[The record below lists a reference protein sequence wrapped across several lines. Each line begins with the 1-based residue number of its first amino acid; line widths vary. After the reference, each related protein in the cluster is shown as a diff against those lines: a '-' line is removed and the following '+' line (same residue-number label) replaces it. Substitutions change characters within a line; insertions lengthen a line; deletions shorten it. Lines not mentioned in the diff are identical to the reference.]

1 MKAGKEKRIRGKER
15 RKGMDGRRITKET
28 NKKVFIGQ
36 NRIVMRKRKNELR
49 RKTRPNSWLK

>member
-1 MKAGKEKRIRGKER
+1 
-15 RKGMDGRRITKET
+15 MDGRRITKET